1 MCLCV
6 ALRRVVKTQQFT
18 SRRSTSLSVFAATL
32 SAPTCGVP
40 VCKEE
45 VPPEEE
51 RSSSL
56 VQEEP
61 QPPHIKEEQEEL
73 LQRAQEAG
81 GSTLTLLAVKSEDE
95 NRETEPVAGTSTEHM
110 KTQADVEDCGTSQP
124 TSDEQLL
131 SSHCSESDTE
141 DSDEW
146 EETRGDQSA
155 LNTLKSQNTQ
165 NVGGQRKLSQDLKSS
180 KHTDSMRSHTGK
192 KPFSCTE
199 CGKVFRLKQH
209 LKSHTMIHTGE
220 KPYTC
225 TVCSKGFT
233 RMGSLKTH
241 MRTHTG
247 EKPCSCTV
255 CGKGF
260 TQTSALKTHMKT
272 HSGRK
277 PLV

>member
-1 MCLCV
+1 MH
-6 ALRRVVKTQQFT
+6 
-18 SRRSTSLSVFAATL
+18 
-32 SAPTCGVP
+32 VP

-155 LNTLKSQNTQ
+155 LNTLKSQNTL

-180 KHTDSMRSHTGK
+180 KQTDSMRSHTGK

-199 CGKVFRLKQH
+199 CGKVLRSKQGLKH
-209 LKSHTMIHTGE
+209 HTMIHTGE
-220 KPYTC
+220 KGFSC
-225 TVCSKGFT
+225 TECGKMFNLKGP
-233 RMGSLKTH
+233 LKTH

-247 EKPCSCTV
+247 EKPFICTV
-255 CGKGF
+255 CGKGCRQNSDLKRHMRTHTGEKPF
-260 TQTSALKTHMKT
+260 PCTQTRSLKKHMTTHAGEEDDNDPESEDSHNQT
-272 HSGRK
+272 E
-277 PLV
+277 